1 MSANIINTFFLPSST
16 NIIMLPDFPHCANQ
30 FPESITSLLYRELI
44 LRLIFKLI
52 QLTYM
57 RLLINRTAVLVCFFC
72 TVCFSVNALAVA
84 EPLSAIR
91 GLVVTSDGAPA
102 AYVAVQ
108 IKEKNRGTLTNEKGE
123 FVFRKVMPGKYTLQ
137 VMLIGYKTMSKEIVV
152 EEDQIAQVRLQLEA
166 SDKQLKEVIVS
177 GARNRYKNDSLSG
190 SLRLRTPILEVPQN
204 IQVVSAN
211 VMADQQ
217 AFDLVDGI
225 TRNVS
230 GATRVGHWDNQYAN
244 IRMRGSKIPAFR
256 NGMNIEASWGPTAE
270 DVAMI
275 DRIEF
280 VKGPAGFMLAGGEPG
295 GFYNVVTKKPTGI
308 TKGAVNIS
316 MGSFSTYRA
325 ALDFDG
331 KLSKD
336 GKLLYRLNLAG
347 QQKDYY
353 TRYNYNNRYLFAPVL
368 KYLVDDR
375 TSVTL
380 EYTYQGATYLANGN
394 YVFSKNK
401 LLDEK
406 ISNDFFYGDP
416 SFTPGKLK
424 DHSVY
429 LYFDHK
435 FNDKWEAHAQVAYF
449 NFSMVANSVWADS
462 VAVNGDMRRAYSI
475 ADEAGQNRFA
485 QASISGEEYTGTVR
499 HRILAGVDMGNKKF
513 WGDFRQLTSDLK
525 MGGGKMFNVYNP
537 EYSIPFASFPV
548 TDRTQPLAIRAGAG
562 GYVTSVNYTSAYA
575 QDELGF
581 FNNRLR
587 LSLAGRFT
595 YAETVGR
602 TKALAIKDNVFTPRV
617 GLSYSIDKSTT
628 IYGLFDQSFVPVA
641 GADSNQNAF
650 KPIKGIDVEAGV
662 KKEWF
667 DGKWVASAT
676 VYRIARQNAVVNLD
690 IKDSRGASVQEQ
702 LGETLTKGVEIDING
717 EILPGLNA
725 TLNYA
730 YTDSKISRE
739 APTAITKT
747 VGNITPNTAT
757 HITNAWLNYRIGK
770 GFLNGF
776 GVTGGIQWMADRYVG
791 SATRVFSIPNY
802 FRTDA
807 GLSYVKGKY
816 NVSLLVNNLLD
827 NQRLLTAASIPTT
840 SSGFYNY
847 IVEARR
853 NFRMTIGYRF

>member
-1 MSANIINTFFLPSST
+1 M
-16 NIIMLPDFPHCANQ
+16 
-30 FPESITSLLYRELI
+30 
-44 LRLIFKLI
+44 
-52 QLTYM
+52 
-57 RLLINRTAVLVCFFC
+57 
-72 TVCFSVNALAVA
+72 
-84 EPLSAIR
+84 
-91 GLVVTSDGAPA
+91 VVTSDGTPA

-123 FVFRKVMPGKYTLQ
+123 FVFKKLMPGKYTLQ
-137 VMLIGYKTMSKEIVV
+137 VMLIGYKTMSQEITV
-152 EEDQIAQVRLQLEA
+152 EQDQIVQVKLQLEA

-204 IQVVSAN
+204 IQVISAN
-211 VMADQQ
+211 VIADQQ

-270 DVAMI
+270 DAAMI
-275 DRIEF
+275 DRVEF

-295 GFYNVVTKKPTGI
+295 GFYNVVTKKPTGV
-308 TKGAVNIS
+308 TKGAASIS

-336 GKLLYRLNLAG
+336 GKLLYRLNVAG

-353 TRYNYNNRYLFAPVL
+353 TKYNFNNRYLFAPVL

-380 EYTYQGATYLANGN
+380 EYTYQGSTYLANGN
-394 YVFSKNK
+394 YVFSKIK
-401 LLDEK
+401 LLDED

-416 SFTPGKLK
+416 SLTPGKLK

-435 FNDKWEAHAQVAYF
+435 MNDKWEAHAQVAYF
-449 NFSMVANSVWADS
+449 NFGMEANSIWASNIDS
-462 VAVNGDMRRAYSI
+462 AGNMGRTFSV
-475 ADEAGQNRFA
+475 ADEAGENRFA

-513 WGDFRQLTSDLK
+513 WGDFRSLANIDMVGDK
-525 MGGGKMFNVYNP
+525 KFNVYNP
-537 EYSIPFASFPV
+537 VYSIPIGTLP
-548 TDRTQPLAIRAGAG
+548 TIDRSQSVKTRAGG
-562 GYVTSVNYTSAYA
+562 SNYVSSVNYTSAYI

-581 FNNRLR
+581 FNNKLR

-595 YAETVGR
+595 YAETVGK

-628 IYGLFDQSFVPVA
+628 IYGLFDQSFVPVP

-650 KPIKGIDVEAGV
+650 KPIKGVDVEAGV

-667 DGKWVASAT
+667 EGRWVTSAT
-676 VYRIARQNAVVNLD
+676 VYRIARQNSLVSLNM
-690 IKDSRGASVQEQ
+690 KDSRGADVQEQ
-702 LGETLTKGVEIDING
+702 LGETLTKGVEIDIAG

-730 YTDSKISRE
+730 YTDSKISKE
-739 APTAITKT
+739 SPTATTKT

-770 GFLNGF
+770 GVLNGF

-791 SATRVFSIPNY
+791 SATKVFSIPNY

-807 GLSYVKGKY
+807 GLNYVKGKY
-816 NVSLLVNNLLD
+816 SIAVLVNNLLD

-840 SSGFYNY
+840 STGFYNY

>member
-1 MSANIINTFFLPSST
+1 MFL
-16 NIIMLPDFPHCANQ
+16 F
-30 FPESITSLLYRELI
+30 
-44 LRLIFKLI
+44 
-52 QLTYM
+52 
-57 RLLINRTAVLVCFFC
+57 INRITVYLCFLC
-72 TVCFSVNALAVA
+72 TVCFSVNAMADT

-91 GLVVTSDGAPA
+91 GLVVTSDGTPA

-123 FVFRKVMPGKYTLQ
+123 FVFKKLAPGKYTLQ
-137 VMLIGYKTMSKEIVV
+137 VMLIGYKTMSQEVIV
-152 EEDQIAQVRLQLEA
+152 EQDQIVQMKLQLEA

-204 IQVVSAN
+204 IQVISAN
-211 VMADQQ
+211 VIADQQ

-270 DVAMI
+270 DAAMI
-275 DRIEF
+275 DRVEF

-308 TKGAVNIS
+308 TKGAASIS

-336 GKLLYRLNLAG
+336 GKLLYRLNVAG

-353 TRYNYNNRYLFAPVL
+353 TKYNFNNRYLFAPVL

-380 EYTYQGATYLANGN
+380 EYTYQGSTYLANGN
-394 YVFSKNK
+394 YVFSGKK
-401 LLDEK
+401 LLDED

-416 SFTPGKLK
+416 SLTPGKLK

-435 FNDKWEAHAQVAYF
+435 VNDKWEAHAQVAYF
-449 NFSMVANSVWADS
+449 NFGMEANSIWASKVDS
-462 VAVNGDMRRAYSI
+462 AGNMGRTFSV
-475 ADEAGQNRFA
+475 ADEAGENRFA

-513 WGDFRQLTSDLK
+513 WGDFRTLANIDMVGDK
-525 MGGGKMFNVYNP
+525 KFNVYNP
-537 EYSIPFASFPV
+537 VYSIPIGTLPAI
-548 TDRTQPLAIRAGAG
+548 DRSQSVKTRAGG
-562 GYVTSVNYTSAYA
+562 SNYVSSVNYTSAYI

-595 YAETVGR
+595 YAETVGK

-617 GLSYSIDKSTT
+617 GLSYSVDKSTT
-628 IYGLFDQSFVPVA
+628 IYGLFDQSFVPVP

-650 KPIKGIDVEAGV
+650 KPIKGVDVEAGV

-667 DGKWVASAT
+667 EGRWVASAT
-676 VYRIARQNAVVNLD
+676 VYRIARQNSLVSLNM
-690 IKDSRGASVQEQ
+690 KDSRGADVQEQ
-702 LGETLTKGVEIDING
+702 LGETLTKGVEIDIAG

-730 YTDSKISRE
+730 YTDSKISKE
-739 APTAITKT
+739 SPTATTKT

-770 GFLNGF
+770 GVLNGL

-791 SATRVFSIPNY
+791 SATKVFSIPNY

-816 NVSLLVNNLLD
+816 SVSLLVNNLLD

-840 SSGFYNY
+840 ATGFYNY

>member
-1 MSANIINTFFLPSST
+1 MHLF
-16 NIIMLPDFPHCANQ
+16 
-30 FPESITSLLYRELI
+30 
-44 LRLIFKLI
+44 
-52 QLTYM
+52 
-57 RLLINRTAVLVCFFC
+57 INRALLLLCLLC
-72 TVCFSVNALAVA
+72 TVSFSFTASAVT
-84 EPLSAIR
+84 EPLSAIK
-91 GLVVTSDGAPA
+91 GIVVTSDGEPA

-123 FVFRKVMPGKYTLQ
+123 FVFKKLPPGRYTLQ
-137 VMLIGYKTMSKEIVV
+137 VMLIGYKTMSQEV
-152 EEDQIAQVRLQLEA
+152 EVTEDQIIQVKLELETT
-166 SDKQLKEVIVS
+166 DKQLKEVIIN
-177 GARNRYKNDSLSG
+177 GTRNRYKNDSLSG

-204 IQVVSAN
+204 IQVISAN
-211 VMADQQ
+211 VIADQQ
-217 AFDLVDGI
+217 VFDVVDGV

-270 DVAMI
+270 DAAMI

-308 TKGAVNIS
+308 TKGAATVS

-336 GKLLYRLNLAG
+336 GKLLYRLNIAG

-353 TRYNYNNRYLFAPVL
+353 TKYNYNNRYLFAPVL

-380 EYTYQGATYLANGN
+380 EYTYQTSKYLANGN
-394 YVFSKNK
+394 YVFSKRK
-401 LLDEK
+401 LLDEN

-416 SFTPGKLK
+416 SMEPGKLK
-424 DHSVY
+424 DHSAY

-435 FNDKWEAHAQVAYF
+435 MNDRWEAHAQVAYF
-449 NFSMVANSVWADS
+449 NFSMVANSTWANS
-462 VAVNGDMRRAYSI
+462 VEENGDMQRSFSV
-475 ADEAGQNRFA
+475 ADEVGENRFA
-485 QASISGEEYTGTVR
+485 QASVSGEEYTGSVR

-513 WGDFRQLTSDLK
+513 WGDFRTLGTLQF
-525 MGGGKMFNVYNP
+525 GEGKVFNVYNP
-537 EYSIPFASFPV
+537 IYSLPFGAMPAI
-548 TDRTQPLAIRAGAG
+548 DRSQSVKTRAGG
-562 GYVTSVNYTSAYA
+562 SNYVSAVNYTSAYI

-581 FNNRLR
+581 FNNKLR

-595 YAETVGR
+595 HSETVGK
-602 TKALAIKDNVFTPRV
+602 TKGAEIKDNVFTPRV

-628 IYGLFDQSFVPVA
+628 VYGLFDQSFVPVP
-641 GADSNQNAF
+641 GADSSQNAF
-650 KPIKGIDVEAGV
+650 KPIKGVDVEAGV

-676 VYRIARQNAVVNLD
+676 VYRIARQNSLVNLG
-690 IKDSRGASVQEQ
+690 IKDSRGADVQEQ
-702 LGETLTKGVEIDING
+702 LGETVTKGVEVDING
-717 EILPGLNA
+717 EVLPGLNA

-730 YTDSKISRE
+730 YTDSKISKE
-739 APTAITKT
+739 APNATTKT

-757 HITNAWLNYRIGK
+757 HITNAWLNYRVGK

-791 SATRVFSIPNY
+791 NATKVFSIPNY

-807 GLSYVKGKY
+807 GVSYLKGKY
-816 NVSLLVNNLLD
+816 SVSLLVNNLLND
-827 NQRLLTAASIPTT
+827 QQLLTAASIPTT
-840 SSGFYNY
+840 ATGFYNY

>member
-1 MSANIINTFFLPSST
+1 MFSF
-16 NIIMLPDFPHCANQ
+16 
-30 FPESITSLLYRELI
+30 
-44 LRLIFKLI
+44 
-52 QLTYM
+52 
-57 RLLINRTAVLVCFFC
+57 INRITVYLCFLC
-72 TVCFSVNALAVA
+72 AVCFSINVSAVT
-84 EPLSAIR
+84 EPLSAIK
-91 GLVVTSDGAPA
+91 GLVVTSDGTPA

-123 FVFRKVMPGKYTLQ
+123 FVFKKLMPGKYTLQ
-137 VMLIGYKTMSKEIVV
+137 VMLIGYKTMSQEITV
-152 EEDQIAQVRLQLEA
+152 EQDQIVQIKLQLEA

-204 IQVVSAN
+204 IQVISAN
-211 VMADQQ
+211 VIADQQ

-270 DVAMI
+270 DAAMI
-275 DRIEF
+275 DRVEF

-295 GFYNVVTKKPTGI
+295 GFYNVVTKKPTGV
-308 TKGAVNIS
+308 TKGAASIS

-336 GKLLYRLNLAG
+336 GKLLYRLNVAG

-353 TRYNYNNRYLFAPVL
+353 TKYNFNNRYLFAPVL

-380 EYTYQGATYLANGN
+380 EYTYQGSTYLANGN
-394 YVFSKNK
+394 YVFSKIK
-401 LLDEK
+401 LLDEG

-416 SFTPGKLK
+416 SLTPGKLK

-435 FNDKWEAHAQVAYF
+435 MNDKWEAHAQVAYF
-449 NFSMVANSVWADS
+449 NFGMEANSIWASNIDS
-462 VAVNGDMRRAYSI
+462 AGNMGRTFSV
-475 ADEAGQNRFA
+475 ADEAGENRFA
-485 QASISGEEYTGTVR
+485 QASISGEEYTGAVR

-513 WGDFRQLTSDLK
+513 WGDFRSLANIDMVGDK
-525 MGGGKMFNVYNP
+525 KFNVYNP
-537 EYSIPFASFPV
+537 VYSIPIGTLP
-548 TDRTQPLAIRAGAG
+548 TIDRSQSVKTRAGG
-562 GYVTSVNYTSAYA
+562 SNYVSSVNYTSAYI

-581 FNNRLR
+581 FNNKLR

-595 YAETVGR
+595 YAETVGK

-628 IYGLFDQSFVPVA
+628 IYGLFDQSFVPVP

-650 KPIKGIDVEAGV
+650 KPIKGVDVEAGV

-667 DGKWVASAT
+667 DGRWVASAT
-676 VYRIARQNAVVNLD
+676 VYRIARQNSLVSLNM
-690 IKDSRGASVQEQ
+690 KDSRGADVQEQ
-702 LGETLTKGVEIDING
+702 LGETLTKGVEIDIAG

-730 YTDSKISRE
+730 YTDSKISKE
-739 APTAITKT
+739 SPTATTKT

-770 GFLNGF
+770 GVLNGF

-791 SATRVFSIPNY
+791 SATKVFSIPNY

-807 GLSYVKGKY
+807 GLNYVKGKY
-816 NVSLLVNNLLD
+816 SIAVLVNNLLD

-840 SSGFYNY
+840 STGFYNY

>member
-1 MSANIINTFFLPSST
+1 MFL
-16 NIIMLPDFPHCANQ
+16 F
-30 FPESITSLLYRELI
+30 
-44 LRLIFKLI
+44 
-52 QLTYM
+52 
-57 RLLINRTAVLVCFFC
+57 INRITVYLCFLC
-72 TVCFSVNALAVA
+72 TVCFSVNAMADT

-91 GLVVTSDGAPA
+91 GLVVTSDGTPA

-123 FVFRKVMPGKYTLQ
+123 FVFKKLAPGKYTLQ
-137 VMLIGYKTMSKEIVV
+137 VMLIGYKTMSQEVIV
-152 EEDQIAQVRLQLEA
+152 EQDQIVQMKLQLEA

-204 IQVVSAN
+204 IQVISAN
-211 VMADQQ
+211 VIADQQ

-270 DVAMI
+270 DAAMI
-275 DRIEF
+275 DRVEF

-308 TKGAVNIS
+308 TKGAASIS

-336 GKLLYRLNLAG
+336 GKLLYRLNVAG

-353 TRYNYNNRYLFAPVL
+353 TKYNFNNRYLFAPVL

-380 EYTYQGATYLANGN
+380 EYTYQGSTYLANGN
-394 YVFSKNK
+394 YVFSGKK
-401 LLDEK
+401 LLDED

-416 SFTPGKLK
+416 SLTPGKLK

-435 FNDKWEAHAQVAYF
+435 VNDKWEAHAQVAYF
-449 NFSMVANSVWADS
+449 NFGMEANSIWASKVDS
-462 VAVNGDMRRAYSI
+462 AGNMGRTFSV
-475 ADEAGQNRFA
+475 ADEAGENRFA

-513 WGDFRQLTSDLK
+513 WGDFRTLANIDMVGDK
-525 MGGGKMFNVYNP
+525 KFNVYNP
-537 EYSIPFASFPV
+537 VYSIPIGTLPAI
-548 TDRTQPLAIRAGAG
+548 DRSQSVKTRAGG
-562 GYVTSVNYTSAYA
+562 SNYVSSVNYTSAYI

-595 YAETVGR
+595 YAETVGK
-602 TKALAIKDNVFTPRV
+602 TNALAIKDNVFTPRV
-617 GLSYSIDKSTT
+617 GLSYSVDKSTT
-628 IYGLFDQSFVPVA
+628 IYGLFDQSFVPVP

-650 KPIKGIDVEAGV
+650 KPIKGVDVEAGV

-667 DGKWVASAT
+667 EGRWVASAT
-676 VYRIARQNAVVNLD
+676 VYRIARQNSLVSLNM
-690 IKDSRGASVQEQ
+690 KDSRGADVQEQ
-702 LGETLTKGVEIDING
+702 LGETLTKGVEIDIAG

-730 YTDSKISRE
+730 YTDSKISKE
-739 APTAITKT
+739 SPTATTKT

-770 GFLNGF
+770 GVLNGL

-791 SATRVFSIPNY
+791 SATKVFSIPNY

-816 NVSLLVNNLLD
+816 SVSLLVNNLLD

-840 SSGFYNY
+840 ATGFYNY